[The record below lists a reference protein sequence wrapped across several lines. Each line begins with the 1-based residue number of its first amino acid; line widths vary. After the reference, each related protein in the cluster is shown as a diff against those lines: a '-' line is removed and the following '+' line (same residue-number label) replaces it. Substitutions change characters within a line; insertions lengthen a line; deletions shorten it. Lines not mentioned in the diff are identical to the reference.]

1 MRDGDAVSH
10 PASYYL
16 RPAMPEALRADQVA
30 AALER
35 DGVPVTTAEP
45 FSSAPGTP
53 SAPHARRIALG
64 SVAPESL
71 EGALRKVRRA
81 VLG

>member
-10 PASYYL
+10 SASYYL

-45 FSSAPGTP
+45 FSSAP

>member
-45 FSSAPGTP
+45 FSSAP
-53 SAPHARRIALG
+53 HARRIALG
-64 SVAPESL
+64 SVMPESL